1 PDMDDIK
8 LLTLQAPDFDVD
20 LEVSWTDVSVE
31 ATTTVTCNVDHYA
44 DYIDLY
50 VVVFE
55 TSVNAY
61 TGINGDTAF
70 RNVVLDMLPTP
81 AGKLLGDN
89 WSRGNNDTRVNSWVY
104 QSYVEDIEDLA
115 IVAFVQDRNSKQIL
129 QAAVDFKTP
138 QVGIGNQVKEM
149 ESLYI
154 YPNPAR
160 TMVNVNLGSPSEKD
174 GRFEIIDMNGRMV
187 HNEQVP
193 SGYQIYQLN
202 VQSLFRGFYV
212 IQWYE
217 EGMLKGRNKLV
228 KID

>member
-8 LLTLQAPDFDVD
+8 LLTLHIPEFDVE
-20 LEVSWTDVSVE
+20 LEVDWTDIFLE

-44 DYIDLY
+44 DNIDLY

-55 TSVNAY
+55 SSVNAY

-104 QSYVEDIEDLA
+104 QPYVEDIEDLA
-115 IVAFVQDRNSKQIL
+115 VVAFVQDRYSRRIL
-129 QAAVDFKTP
+129 QAAVDYKTP
-138 QVGIGNQVKEM
+138 QVGIGNPLFDVQ
-149 ESLYI
+149 SLYI

-202 VQSLFRGFYV
+202 VQSLYRGFYM

-217 EGMLKGRNKLV
+217 NGQLKGRSKFV
-228 KID
+228 KTE